1 MKFLL
6 VSLAFAA
13 LSASTHAVADGDIA
27 AGKARAS
34 GACLSCHGLDGIGRN
49 ERWPNIAGQND
60 LYLIKQMNDFRKGT
74 RKDSYMTPMARPLTD
89 RNIRDIAAYYASLPA
104 DHVSPP
110 GIGDPAAG
118 RKKAAACV
126 ECHGADGRSPNR
138 EWPNLAG
145 QKPDYLIKQMRKF
158 RDGMRQDPL
167 MSPVAATLS
176 NEDINDLAAWFATL
190 AQ

>member
-6 VSLAFAA
+6 VSIAMVA
-13 LSASTHAVADGDIA
+13 LSAAPLSFASGDVA

-34 GACLSCHGLDGIGRN
+34 GACLSCHGMDGIGRN

-60 LYLIKQMNDFRKGT
+60 LYLIKQMNDFRAGT

-89 RNIRDIAAYYASLPA
+89 QNIRDIAAYYASLPG

-110 GIGDPAAG
+110 GIGNPLAG
-118 RKKAAACV
+118 REKAAACV
-126 ECHGADGRSPNR
+126 ECHGADGHSPDR

-158 RDGMRQDPL
+158 RDGIRHNPL

-176 NEDINDLAAWFATL
+176 NEDINDLAAWFAAL
-190 AQ
+190 KR